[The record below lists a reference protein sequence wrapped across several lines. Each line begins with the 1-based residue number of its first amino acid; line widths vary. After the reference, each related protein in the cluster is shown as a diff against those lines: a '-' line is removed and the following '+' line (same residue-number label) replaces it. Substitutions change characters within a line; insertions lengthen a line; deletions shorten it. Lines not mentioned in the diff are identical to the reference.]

1 MHYTTI
7 AQLHNRLFVPT
18 DQPIEHQPLEPNF
31 RPTKFTSA
39 PSSVITRSLFTQMT
53 DRPTNQ
59 SNDQRLNFF
68 SKRHAD
74 RLTDRPAHN
83 SSVVSSTVFPTNQI
97 HLFSLI
103 TVSLFTRLAD
113 RPTDQPTNQSY
124 VPPID
129 QPTDRH
135 TDQPRQYQLSL
146 LNKWSIEFI
155 TPLSSSQTHYRLHQL
170 TESTDN
176 LFDSS
181 AIFTADLPTDLLTS
195 LESISYLF

>member
-1 MHYTTI
+1 MQYSTI

-39 PSSVITRSLFTQMT
+39 PSSVITRSLFTRMT

-68 SKRHAD
+68 SKRPAD

-83 SSVVSSTVFPTNQI
+83 SSVVSSTVFPTDQI

-113 RPTDQPTNQSY
+113 RPTNQPVLCLSNRPADRPTHRPAQTVSAISFKQM
-124 VPPID
+124 VDRIHHSPLLIPDPLSIA
-129 QPTDRH
+129 PTD
-135 TDQPRQYQLSL
+135 
-146 LNKWSIEFI
+146 
-155 TPLSSSQTHYRLHQL
+155 
-170 TESTDN
+170 
-176 LFDSS
+176 
-181 AIFTADLPTDLLTS
+181 
-195 LESISYLF
+195 